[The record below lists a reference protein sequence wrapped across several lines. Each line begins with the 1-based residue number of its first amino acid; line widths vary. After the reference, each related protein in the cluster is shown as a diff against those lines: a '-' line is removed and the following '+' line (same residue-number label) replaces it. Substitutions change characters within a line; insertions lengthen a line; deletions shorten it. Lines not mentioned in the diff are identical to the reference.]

1 MDFQKIILIVYTKKL
16 KSFLLEQNEEY
27 LDYIEIEEEAIIEKI
42 FT

>member
-1 MDFQKIILIVYTKKL
+1 MDFQKIILIIYTKKL

-27 LDYIEIEEEAIIEKI
+27 LDFIEIEEEAIIEKI